1 MAACTW
7 LYPMREESPVGTTL
21 IEGIDVFSCVT
32 GNASASSTASAGMP
46 YSHGWRHRRSP
57 HAAKRAER
65 CSPEC
70 AQGSASLSTRGPS
83 LASTAGS
90 NVNVAAS
97 TKMTASM
104 MPRLIERNAGLGTSI
119 TAVSE
124 MRTVSPE
131 NRTAFPAVSIVTAVA
146 SCALSLDPK
155 KAPRKRMTMNS
166 A

>member
-1 MAACTW
+1 M
-7 LYPMREESPVGTTL
+7 GTTL
-21 IEGIDVFSCVT
+21 IEGIDVFNCVT
-32 GNASASSTASAGMP
+32 GNASATSTPSAGTP
-46 YSHGWRHRRSP
+46 NIHGWRHRRSP
-57 HAAKRAER
+57 HAANRAER

-90 NVNVAAS
+90 RVSVAAS

-146 SCALSLDPK
+146 ASALSSEPK
-155 KAPRKRMTMNS
+155 KAARKRITMNS